1 MLYYN
6 CSKKYI
12 GGIEMNKLLKLVVMA
27 IIMLAIVAISINVNA
42 YTNNDLIAHL
52 SDTYTIGDTTYRL
65 KPEKQKVLK
74 EYFEKNADIDADS
87 IVKDLQAIDSKIKES
102 KATSLDDIDATVGD
116 EIIKLAQ
123 KAAKTAGL
131 TVNIDSE
138 NGILSIVTED
148 GTALIEETF
157 DVGNEEADVTDS
169 TETEKSENNV
179 TDSNEAEEKSDAK
192 TDEKSSKAKKLLY
205 TGADSFVYVLPL
217 LAIVAVAIVAKK
229 RA

>member
-1 MLYYN
+1 MD
-6 CSKKYI
+6 
-12 GGIEMNKLLKLVVMA
+12 KLLKLVVMA
-27 IIMLAIVAISINVNA
+27 IIMLAVVAVSINVNA

-52 SDTYTIGDTTYRL
+52 GDTYTIGDTTYQL

-74 EYFEKNADIDADS
+74 DYFEKNPDIDADS

-102 KATSLDDIDATVGD
+102 KATSLDDIDANLGD

-123 KAAKTAGL
+123 KAAETAGL
-131 TVNIDSE
+131 TFNIDSE
-138 NGILSIVTED
+138 NGIVSIVTRD

-157 DVGNEEADVTDS
+157 DVGNEEADVTDP
-169 TETEKSENNV
+169 SENNG
-179 TDSNEAEEKSDAK
+179 TEAEEKSDAK
-192 TDEKSSKAKKLLY
+192 TDEKSSKAKLLY

>member
-1 MLYYN
+1 
-6 CSKKYI
+6 
-12 GGIEMNKLLKLVVMA
+12 MNKLLKLVVMA
-27 IIMLAIVAISINVNA
+27 IIMLAVVAVSINVNA

-52 SDTYTIGDTTYRL
+52 GDTYTIGDTTYQL

-74 EYFEKNADIDADS
+74 DYFEKNPDIDADS

-102 KATSLDDIDATVGD
+102 KATSLDDIDANLGD

-123 KAAKTAGL
+123 KAAETAGL
-131 TVNIDSE
+131 TFNIDSE
-138 NGILSIVTED
+138 NGIVSIVTRD

-157 DVGNEEADVTDS
+157 DVGNEEADVTDP
-169 TETEKSENNV
+169 SENNG
-179 TDSNEAEEKSDAK
+179 TEAEEKSDAK
-192 TDEKSSKAKKLLY
+192 TDEKSSKAKLLY
-205 TGADSFVYVLPL
+205 TGAASFVYVLPL

>member
-12 GGIEMNKLLKLVVMA
+12 GGIKMNKLLKLVVMA
-27 IIMLAIVAISINVNA
+27 IVMLAIVAVSINVNA

-157 DVGNEEADVTDS
+157 DVGNEEADVTDP
-169 TETEKSENNV
+169 SENNG
-179 TDSNEAEEKSDAK
+179 TEAEAEEKSDAK

>member
-1 MLYYN
+1 
-6 CSKKYI
+6 
-12 GGIEMNKLLKLVVMA
+12 MNKLLKLVVMA
-27 IIMLAIVAISINVNA
+27 IIMLAVVAVSINVNA

-52 SDTYTIGDTTYRL
+52 GDTYTIGDTTYQLR
-65 KPEKQKVLK
+65 PEKQKVLK
-74 EYFEKNADIDADS
+74 DYFEKNADIDADS

-102 KATSLDDIDATVGD
+102 KATSLDDIDANLGD

-123 KAAKTAGL
+123 KAAETAGL
-131 TVNIDSE
+131 TFNIDSE
-138 NGILSIVTED
+138 NGIVSIVTRD

-157 DVGNEEADVTDS
+157 DVGNEEADVTDP
-169 TETEKSENNV
+169 SENNG
-179 TDSNEAEEKSDAK
+179 TEAEEKSDAK
-192 TDEKSSKAKKLLY
+192 TDEKSSKAKLLY

>member
-1 MLYYN
+1 
-6 CSKKYI
+6 
-12 GGIEMNKLLKLVVMA
+12 MNKLLKLVVMA
-27 IIMLAIVAISINVNA
+27 IIMLAVVAVSINVNA

-52 SDTYTIGDTTYRL
+52 GDTYTIGDTTYQL

-74 EYFEKNADIDADS
+74 DYFEKNPDIDADS

-102 KATSLDDIDATVGD
+102 KATSLDDIDANLGD

-123 KAAKTAGL
+123 KAAETAGL
-131 TVNIDSE
+131 TFNIDSE
-138 NGILSIVTED
+138 NGIVSIVTRD
-148 GTALIEETF
+148 GTALIEETL
-157 DVGNEEADVTDS
+157 DVGNEEADVTDP
-169 TETEKSENNV
+169 SENNG
-179 TDSNEAEEKSDAK
+179 TEAEEKSDAK
-192 TDEKSSKAKKLLY
+192 TDEKSSKAKLLY

>member
-1 MLYYN
+1 
-6 CSKKYI
+6 
-12 GGIEMNKLLKLVVMA
+12 MNKLLKLVVMA
-27 IIMLAIVAISINVNA
+27 IIMLAVVAVSINVNA

-52 SDTYTIGDTTYRL
+52 GDTYTIGDTTYQL

-74 EYFEKNADIDADS
+74 DYFEKNPDIDADS

-102 KATSLDDIDATVGD
+102 KATSLDDIDANLGD

-123 KAAKTAGL
+123 KAAETAGL
-131 TVNIDSE
+131 TFNIDSE
-138 NGILSIVTED
+138 NGIVSIVTRD

-157 DVGNEEADVTDS
+157 DVGNEEADVTDP
-169 TETEKSENNV
+169 SENNG
-179 TDSNEAEEKSDAK
+179 TEAEEKSDAK
-192 TDEKSSKAKKLLY
+192 TDEKSSKAKLLY

>member
-12 GGIEMNKLLKLVVMA
+12 GGIKMNKLLKLVVMA
-27 IIMLAIVAISINVNA
+27 IIMLAVVAVSINVNA

-52 SDTYTIGDTTYRL
+52 GDTYTIGDTTYQLR
-65 KPEKQKVLK
+65 PEKQKVLK
-74 EYFEKNADIDADS
+74 DYFEKNADIDADS

-102 KATSLDDIDATVGD
+102 KATSLDDIDANLGD

-123 KAAKTAGL
+123 KAAETAGL
-131 TVNIDSE
+131 TFNIDSE
-138 NGILSIVTED
+138 NGIVSIVTRD

-157 DVGNEEADVTDS
+157 DVGNEEADVTDP
-169 TETEKSENNV
+169 SENNG
-179 TDSNEAEEKSDAK
+179 TEAEEKSDAK
-192 TDEKSSKAKKLLY
+192 TDEKSSKAKLLY

>member
-12 GGIEMNKLLKLVVMA
+12 GGIKMNKLLKLVVMA
-27 IIMLAIVAISINVNA
+27 IIMLAVVAVSINVNA

-52 SDTYTIGDTTYRL
+52 GDTYTIGDTTYQL

-74 EYFEKNADIDADS
+74 DYFEKNADIDADS

-102 KATSLDDIDATVGD
+102 KATSLDDIDANLGD

-123 KAAKTAGL
+123 KAAETAGL
-131 TVNIDSE
+131 TFNIDSE
-138 NGILSIVTED
+138 NGIVSIVTRD

-157 DVGNEEADVTDS
+157 DVGNEEADVTDP
-169 TETEKSENNV
+169 SENNG
-179 TDSNEAEEKSDAK
+179 TEAEEKSDAK
-192 TDEKSSKAKKLLY
+192 TDEKSSKAKLLY

>member
-6 CSKKYI
+6 CSKKSI
-12 GGIEMNKLLKLVVMA
+12 GGIKMNKLLKLVVMA
-27 IIMLAIVAISINVNA
+27 IIMLAVVAVSINVNA

-52 SDTYTIGDTTYRL
+52 GDTYTIGDTTYQL

-74 EYFEKNADIDADS
+74 DYFEKNPDIDADS
-87 IVKDLQAIDSKIKES
+87 IVEDLQAIDSKIKES
-102 KATSLDDIDATVGD
+102 KATSLDDIDANLGD

-138 NGILSIVTED
+138 NGIISIVTRD

-157 DVGNEEADVTDS
+157 DVGNEEADVTDP
-169 TETEKSENNV
+169 SENNG
-179 TDSNEAEEKSDAK
+179 TEAEEKSDAK
-192 TDEKSSKAKKLLY
+192 TDEKSSKAKLLY

>member
-1 MLYYN
+1 
-6 CSKKYI
+6 
-12 GGIEMNKLLKLVVMA
+12 MA
-27 IIMLAIVAISINVNA
+27 IIMLAVVAVSINVNA

-52 SDTYTIGDTTYRL
+52 GDTYTIGDTTYQLR
-65 KPEKQKVLK
+65 PEKQKVLK
-74 EYFEKNADIDADS
+74 DYFEKNADIDADS

-102 KATSLDDIDATVGD
+102 KATSLDDIDANLGD

-123 KAAKTAGL
+123 KAAETAGL
-131 TVNIDSE
+131 TFNIDSE
-138 NGILSIVTED
+138 NGIVSIVTRD

-157 DVGNEEADVTDS
+157 DVGNEEADVTDP
-169 TETEKSENNV
+169 SENNG
-179 TDSNEAEEKSDAK
+179 TEAEEKSDAK
-192 TDEKSSKAKKLLY
+192 TDEKSSKAKLLY

>member
-12 GGIEMNKLLKLVVMA
+12 GGIKMNKLLKLVVMA
-27 IIMLAIVAISINVNA
+27 IIMLAVVAVSINVNA

-52 SDTYTIGDTTYRL
+52 GDTYTIGDTTYQL

-74 EYFEKNADIDADS
+74 DYFEKNPDIDADS

-102 KATSLDDIDATVGD
+102 KATSLDDIDANLGD

-123 KAAKTAGL
+123 KAAETAGL
-131 TVNIDSE
+131 TFNIDSE
-138 NGILSIVTED
+138 NGIVSIVTRD

-157 DVGNEEADVTDS
+157 DVGNEEADVTDP
-169 TETEKSENNV
+169 SENNG
-179 TDSNEAEEKSDAK
+179 TEAEEKSDAK
-192 TDEKSSKAKKLLY
+192 TDEKSSKAKLLY